1 MKKTLSFSVLAMAA
15 LMLSACGSSKK
26 VEKVETGKSLEG
38 ERVRVENTQVRGF
51 EMADALSEDGT
62 QIIKVPYVWFAGT
75 AKADRKQVAIE
86 MAQGEAYAA
95 VSREILNAVLSE
107 AERANLANNGV
118 VQQALTQHWK
128 QISSTVLNGCG
139 PFGEAEVQYSEQTR
153 MYTVR
158 AKVAMRG
165 DQYNKLIR
173 DAGSYK
179 PNNLKGQELED
190 FIDANHK
197 IMDAVKSE

>member
-1 MKKTLSFSVLAMAA
+1 MKKTLSISVLAMAV

-26 VEKVETGKSLEG
+26 VEKVESVKSLEG
-38 ERVRVENTQVRGF
+38 ERVRVENTQVRGL
-51 EMADALSEDGT
+51 EMADALNEDGT
-62 QIIKVPYVWFAGT
+62 QIIKVPYVWFSGT

-95 VSREILNAVLSE
+95 VTKEILNAVLTE
-107 AERANLANNGV
+107 AERANLANNGA

-128 QISSTVLNGCG
+128 QVSSTVLKGCG
-139 PFGEAEVQYSEQTR
+139 PFGDAEVQYSEQTH

-165 DQYNKLIR
+165 DQYKKLIQE
-173 DAGSYK
+173 AGSYK

-190 FIDANHK
+190 FIEANHK